1 MARVR
6 AVLVLFVALCHC
18 RGVAGRSASSATNA
32 LEPGG
37 RPPRDQLFCKP
48 GKNDG
53 RIEPA
58 LPCKKGPFL
67 MDYLAHYG
75 EGIGGSVLARAQ
87 QLIYAEAIGAR
98 YIDDGSKYEG
108 NRPEGPGCSHTVPLP
123 GCAGWVLDTPAAP
136 ELSTEDLLCYAA
148 RYPDL
153 AASCGN
159 DTAALLRHWSA
170 YGRAEG
176 RNAYCA
182 QNKQQG
188 ERDGA
193 DAAQSLRRRS
203 REIWDTH
210 DRVDYTAFF
219 GMGPDADC
227 DFCSLVHWTS
237 GGGANST
244 SSSSTSHLRVITY
257 GETDMARMM
266 QQQQDICTA
275 REHGQPPPTVADPVL
290 RQFAADPN
298 KARSMV
304 LKFDA
309 LKLYVQRKPP
319 TPTLT
324 LTLTPAPT
332 LTPTPTRCSSSGS
345 SRPGRRPVCSARPSP
360 AASPGRVRRGG
371 SCPPVH
377 RTRSG
382 WPST

>member
-1 MARVR
+1 MARTR
-6 AVLVLFVALCHC
+6 AVLVLSVALCHC
-18 RGVAGRSASSATNA
+18 RGVAGRSAASATDA

-159 DTAALLRHWSA
+159 DTAALLRHWSGH
-170 YGRAEG
+170 GRAEG

-182 QNKQQG
+182 PNEQQQG
-188 ERDGA
+188 SPT
-193 DAAQSLRRRS
+193 QSLRHRS

-237 GGGANST
+237 GGDANST

-332 LTPTPTRCSSSGS
+332 PTLTPTRWSSSGGS
-345 SRPGRRPVCSARPSP
+345 QMDDSAHGRYPACSARYATLQGSN
-360 AASPGRVRRGG
+360 PGLARA
-371 SCPPVH
+371 
-377 RTRSG
+377 
-382 WPST
+382 